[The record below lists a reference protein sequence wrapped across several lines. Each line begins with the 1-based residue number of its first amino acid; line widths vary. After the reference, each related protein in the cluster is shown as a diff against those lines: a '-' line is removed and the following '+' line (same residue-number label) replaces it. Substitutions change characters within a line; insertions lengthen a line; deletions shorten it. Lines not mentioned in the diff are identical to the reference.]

1 VDTSSRP
8 ALVGRRA
15 ECDPLSGLVAA
26 AEAGRSQVLVVRGQ
40 AGIGTSALLQF
51 VLERAT
57 GCRVTRAAGVE
68 SETELPSGGPHQLC
82 QPFLDRRGTLP
93 GPQQDALG
101 TAFGLRSGHAP
112 DRHLLGLA
120 ALTLFAGVADER
132 PPVRVVDDAQW
143 LDQASAETLEFV
155 ARRLAAEPVAMV
167 VAARETPAPSGSP
180 GCRSSRCG
188 SSLPSTR
195 RPSWRPR

>member
-1 VDTSSRP
+1 MTDVRGRGAPQRRRPGDGCTRP
-8 ALVGRRA
+8 APDGGGSSPWRPGAEVPRRSA
-15 ECDPLSGLVAA
+15 VAA
-26 AEAGRSQVLVVRGQ
+26 APDGRPRPRCQGP
-40 AGIGTSALLQF
+40 T
-51 VLERAT
+51 
-57 GCRVTRAAGVE
+57 RVPDLRPSAAGPRPD
-68 SETELPSGGPHQLC
+68 S
-82 QPFLDRRGTLP
+82 
-93 GPQQDALG
+93 
-101 TAFGLRSGHAP
+101 AFGLRSGHAP